1 VIRRNSGALVLKPKY
16 LGASLNVI
24 DRCQSI
30 YDAPNDAYINQKL
43 RFFNKGI
50 AMRIM
55 IVFMPLLLL
64 LACITP
70 KPSAIGIKR

>member
-1 VIRRNSGALVLKPKY
+1 MIRRNSGALVLKPKY

-24 DRCQSI
+24 DRYQPI
-30 YDAPNDAYINQKL
+30 YDEPIDAYINQKL

-70 KPSAIGIKR
+70 KPSAIGMA